1 MMNRCYNEKFHTR
14 QPQYKDCFVCE
25 EWHNYSNFK
34 VWYDKNKVSGKTFDL
49 DKDIVFKGNKE
60 YSPATVSFVPHIINT
75 LFVNG
80 KSNRGSLPLGVNFD
94 RSHKDYRAQMN
105 IMGKLK
111 KLGSFK
117 TAEEAFV
124 KYKSY
129 KENFIK
135 DMAEKYKAQIPY
147 KTFIAMLNWQVDTTD

>member
-1 MMNRCYNEKFHTR
+1 
-14 QPQYKDCFVCE
+14 
-25 EWHNYSNFK
+25 
-34 VWYDKNKVSGKTFDL
+34 
-49 DKDIVFKGNKE
+49 
-60 YSPATVSFVPHIINT
+60 
-75 LFVNG
+75 
-80 KSNRGSLPLGVNFD
+80 
-94 RSHKDYRAQMN
+94 MN

-147 KTFIAMLNWQVDTTD
+147 KTYIAMLNWQVETTD